1 MIRTLAVALAA
12 TFMIAACGGSKTP
25 ADVDATFETYL
36 PWNAD
41 RGDVKTTET
50 GLQYVVLKEGPD
62 GGASPTPT
70 DLVRVH
76 YEGRTAGGE
85 KFDSSYDRG
94 SPSMF
99 RLNQVIPGWTLGLQ
113 EMTEGDVYLF
123 YIPNALAYGNQSRGN
138 VIKAGDDLVFQVEL
152 VEIMEP
158 KNSDAEAWAKYTPW
172 NPDLPEVV
180 KTESGLQYVV
190 LQSGDPEGESPVN
203 GEMVAV
209 YYEGRLVE
217 TGEVFDSAFAR
228 GAPELFP
235 SNRLID
241 GWVEALAMMKPGD
254 RWLMYIPSDIGY
266 GAQGTPGGPIPPN
279 ADLMFEVELLDV
291 LKSG

>member
-1 MIRTLAVALAA
+1 MIRTFAA
-12 TFMIAACGGSKTP
+12 AIAAAFMITACNGAQEP
-25 ADVDATFETYL
+25 ADVDATFDKYL

-41 RGDVKTTET
+41 GADVKSTDT

-62 GGASPTPT
+62 SGESPVPT

-76 YEGRTAGGE
+76 YEGRTAAGE

-94 SPSMF
+94 APSMF

-123 YIPNALAYGNQSRGN
+123 YIPNALAYGNQNRGK

-152 VEIMEP
+152 VEIVQP
-158 KNSDAEAWAKYTPW
+158 KTSDTEAWAKYTPW

-180 KTESGLQYVV
+180 KTASGLQYVV
-190 LQSGDPEGESPVN
+190 LKSGDPAGESPVN
-203 GEMVAV
+203 GEMVSV
-209 YYEGRLVE
+209 YYEGRLAE
-217 TGEVFDSAFAR
+217 TGEVFDSAFER
-228 GAPELFP
+228 GQPEIFP

-254 RWLMYIPSDIGY
+254 RWLMYIPSDLGY

-279 ADLMFEVELLDV
+279 ADLMFEVDMVDV
-291 LKSG
+291 MKN

>member
-1 MIRTLAVALAA
+1 MIRTLAAALAA
-12 TFMIAACGGSKTP
+12 TFALTACGSPAGP
-25 ADVDATFETYL
+25 ADLDTTFETYL
-36 PWNAD
+36 PWD
-41 RGDVKTTET
+41 SERGDVRTSET
-50 GLQYVVLKEGPD
+50 GLQYVVLKEGPKD
-62 GGASPTPT
+62 GKSPSAT

-113 EMTEGDVYLF
+113 EMTEGDVYLL
-123 YIPNALAYGNQSRGN
+123 YIPNALAYGNQNRGN

-152 VEIMEP
+152 VEVMEP
-158 KNSDAEAWAKYTPW
+158 RNSDTEAWAKYTPW

-180 KTESGLQYVV
+180 KTGSGLQYVV

-209 YYEGRLVE
+209 YYEGRLAE
-217 TGEVFDSAFAR
+217 TGETFDSAFAR

-235 SNRLID
+235 SDRLIP

-254 RWLMYIPSDIGY
+254 HWLMYIPSDIAY
-266 GAQGTPGGPIPPN
+266 GEQGTPGGPIPPN

-291 LKSG
+291 LKGE